1 MRNSP
6 VVLAW
11 TAGLL
16 LAVLVYWVGPDRFV
30 FRLMDSLNVL
40 AWRVGEFVADLS
52 SASLDLVR
60 ALAIG
65 IYATCVVLALAVLRR
80 GGTAKAMLLVV
91 SLLFFWLA
99 DGALDGVLPN
109 TRWFAALL
117 LAAAGAAVMTGR
129 LRGPGTVVLRQ

>member
-11 TAGLL
+11 TAGLV
-16 LAVLVYWVGPDRFV
+16 LAVLVYWVGPDHFV
-30 FRLMDSLNVL
+30 FRLQDTLNVF
-40 AWRVGEFVADLS
+40 AWRVSEFVSDLS
-52 SASLDLVR
+52 TASLDLVR

-65 IYATCVVLALAVLRR
+65 LYATFAVLALAVLRR
-80 GGTAKAMLLVV
+80 GGTAKAMLAVISV
-91 SLLFFWLA
+91 LFFWLA
-99 DGALDGVLPN
+99 DGGLDWFGTN

-129 LRGPGTVVLRQ
+129 LRGAGAVALR